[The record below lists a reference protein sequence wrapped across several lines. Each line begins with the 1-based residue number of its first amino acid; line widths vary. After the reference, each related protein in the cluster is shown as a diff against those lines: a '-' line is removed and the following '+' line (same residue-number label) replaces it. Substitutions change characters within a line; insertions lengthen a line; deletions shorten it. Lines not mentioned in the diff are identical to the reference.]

1 MMKSIRKYIH
11 TMYRPSYL
19 ALVSGL
25 TVTAVALCAMA
36 VCMNNA
42 LTSGNIDVI
51 YSYPK
56 LMGEVFLRLSILL
69 FAVGIIDFNEKR
81 R

>member
-1 MMKSIRKYIH
+1 MRNIRKYIH

-19 ALVSGL
+19 TLVWGL
-25 TVTAVALCAMA
+25 TVTAIALGVLA
-36 VCMNNA
+36 VSMRNA
-42 LTSGNIDVI
+42 LTSGNLDVI
-51 YSYPK
+51 YSYPR
-56 LMGEVFLRLSILL
+56 LIGEIFLRLSVLM

>member
-1 MMKSIRKYIH
+1 MRNIRKYIH

-19 ALVSGL
+19 TLVCGL
-25 TVTAVALCAMA
+25 TVTAIALGVLA
-36 VCMNNA
+36 VSMRNA
-42 LTSGNIDVI
+42 LTSGNLDVI
-51 YSYPK
+51 YSYPR
-56 LMGEVFLRLSILL
+56 LIGEIFLRLSVLM